1 MSNTLS
7 CCSQLL
13 RLALSLSLSL
23 SIVRSAILPRALV
36 GKRQGRYKPNKLLL
50 SGGGRKTLRERERER
65 ERNKGRKEKTRKERE
80 RERGRE
86 REGERENNRRDLH
99 CQSPGGEMLGFTCY
113 NLLGNWRF
121 CVKWFLCRG
130 KCTVSVLSEL
140 KGDRLI
146 FIWGQRHVPSIRC
159 HPPSPPS
166 LQQQEHSVHSGGGE
180 RTGQVW
186 LCNSAA
192 ITGLTVSHNELL
204 LKAQFTQ
211 ITHKK
216 TPPKNPTCRIKPLI

>member
-13 RLALSLSLSL
+13 RLALSLSL

-50 SGGGRKTLRERERER
+50 SGGGRKTLWER

-80 RERGRE
+80 RG
-86 REGERENNRRDLH
+86 NNRRDLH

-130 KCTVSVLSEL
+130 KCKVSVLSEL

-166 LQQQEHSVHSGGGE
+166 LQQQEHSVHSGGGQDKCGSV
-180 RTGQVW
+180 T
-186 LCNSAA
+186 
-192 ITGLTVSHNELL
+192 
-204 LKAQFTQ
+204 AQ
-211 ITHKK
+211 
-216 TPPKNPTCRIKPLI
+216 PLPDWRWATMGFF